1 MCIGTYVAEHGN
13 FNHVYLTK
21 LEEQYDA
28 CKRYHTAMINGCKHA
43 AHEWGKEL
51 AAKDRQ
57 ELRARL
63 ESMYAEQEHQS
74 FLKIVQR
81 LVEIPSSSIADPPL
95 FRSDEGGGRRSDS
108 AFLNFRFSGWGGV
121 KVQIGSV
128 SRPGDNARM

>member
-1 MCIGTYVAEHGN
+1 MRIGTYVAERGN
-13 FNHVYLTK
+13 LNHVYLTK

-28 CKRYHTAMINGCKHA
+28 CKSYHIAMINGCKHA
-43 AHEWGKEL
+43 RHEKGKEL

-95 FRSDEGGGRRSDS
+95 NPLFRSDDGGGHRSDS
-108 AFLNFRFSGWGGV
+108 AFLNFRCSGWADKGADW
-121 KVQIGSV
+121 KCIQT
-128 SRPGDNARM
+128 RR